1 MLQVKKGS
9 HKVFSIL
16 ECNIKH
22 KNNINK
28 RKHPHLLYLELRVCL
43 NGFWF
48 DIKAGVIILAIDDI
62 SSEF

>member
-1 MLQVKKGS
+1 MR
-9 HKVFSIL
+9 KVEHRTRKTKNISIFIL
-16 ECNIKH
+16 FRIES
-22 KNNINK
+22 
-28 RKHPHLLYLELRVCL
+28 L

>member
-1 MLQVKKGS
+1 MRKVEHRTRKTKKYI
-9 HKVFSIL
+9 HIIL
-16 ECNIKH
+16 FRIES
-22 KNNINK
+22 
-28 RKHPHLLYLELRVCL
+28 L

>member
-22 KNNINK
+22 KYNK
-28 RKHPHLLYLELRVCL
+28 RKHPNLLYLELRVCL